1 MSLNRYFQDEMQAL
15 REQGKEFSERNPAL
29 APFLG
34 QQGQDPDV
42 ERLLEGF
49 AFLTGRLRQRLD
61 DELPELSHSLMQLL
75 WPNYLQPVPSL
86 TTLAFEPLAH
96 IDSGQQVPRDTE
108 VESRAKHGINCR
120 FRTCYETRLYPLRH
134 DRLEFSPAGEGG
146 VLTMH
151 LLPEAHADL
160 PNMKLDKL
168 RLHFAGDRL
177 VSSTLYLSLLEYLD
191 QAELWLYDE
200 QDQLLHQY
208 PLGKDC
214 VTAVGFDAEQA
225 LLPYSLN
232 TFSGYRHL
240 QEYFCFP
247 EKLMFVDVAGLEITQ
262 HDNAAHQACRRME
275 LRFTLNKLPLSR
287 FSAHRDQIRLY
298 CTPAINLFRHDAVP
312 IRQDHRQTQY
322 KLLPAALPPQ
332 YGSVVAVE
340 KVNGWQLGGRHYRH
354 YLPFESFEHS
364 DYNASPYYSVRR
376 QPGLDS
382 RKVET
387 YLSFYQPDDDTR
399 PETISV
405 ELLCCNHDL
414 PSELES
420 GDICLP
426 SDSTPEFA
434 RFRNIRPATVSYPPP
449 MRKDIMWRLISNMS
463 LNYISLTNLSA
474 LRVILET
481 YDFCAPYDE
490 AAARRTRHMLA
501 GIKAIDHQ
509 RTDRLWQGLPVR
521 GIRTELTLASEHFM
535 GLGDLYLF
543 GSVLNE
549 FFALYASVNA
559 FHELTV
565 TTTDGAHFAWTPRM
579 GLQPIL

>member
-15 REQGKEFSERNPAL
+15 REQGKEFSQRNPGL

-34 QQGQDPDV
+34 QPGQDPDV

-86 TTLAFEPLAH
+86 TTLAFEPLTNLDH
-96 IDSGQQVPRDTE
+96 GQQVPRDTE
-108 VESRAKHGINCR
+108 VESRAKQGVSCR
-120 FRTCYETRLYPLRH
+120 FRTCYETRLYPLKH
-134 DRLEFSPAGEGG
+134 ERLEFSPAGEGG
-146 VLTMH
+146 ILTLDLVLQ
-151 LLPEAHADL
+151 AHADL
-160 PNMKLDKL
+160 PNMGLDTL

-177 VSSTLYLSLLEYLD
+177 VASALYLSLLEYLD
-191 QAELWLYDE
+191 KAELWLYDE
-200 QDQLLHQY
+200 DEQLLQQY
-208 PLGKDC
+208 PLAKEC
-214 VTAVGFDAEQA
+214 ISPVGFDSEQG

-247 EKLMFVDVAGLEITQ
+247 EKLMYVDVAGLEITQ
-262 HDNAAHQACRRME
+262 HATEAHRACRRME
-275 LRFTLNKLPLSR
+275 LRFNLNKLPLSR
-287 FSAHRDQIRLY
+287 FTPHRDQIQLY
-298 CTPAINLFRHDAVP
+298 CTPAINLFSQDAVP
-312 IRQDHRQTQY
+312 LRLDHRQTQY

-332 YGSVVAVE
+332 YASIVAVE
-340 KVNGWQLGGRHYRH
+340 KVYGWQPGGRHYRH
-354 YLPFESFEHS
+354 YVPFESFEHHN
-364 DYNASPYYSVRR
+364 YNTRPYYSVRR

-387 YLSFYQPDDDTR
+387 YLSFYQPDIESR
-399 PETISV
+399 PETLSV

-414 PSELES
+414 PSELAT

-426 SDSTPEFA
+426 TDSTPEFA
-434 RFRNIRPATVSYPPP
+434 QFRNIRPATMSYPPP
-449 MRKDIMWRLISNMS
+449 MRQDLMWRLISNMS
-463 LNYISLTNLSA
+463 LNYISLSNLPA
-474 LRVILET
+474 LRVVLET

-490 AAARRTRHMLA
+490 AAARRTRHMLD

-509 RTDRLWQGLPVR
+509 RTDRLWQGLPIR
-521 GIRTELTLASEHFM
+521 GIRTELTLAHEHFV

-543 GSVLNE
+543 CSVLNE

-559 FHELTV
+559 FHELIV
-565 TTTDGAHFAWTPRM
+565 NTTNGARFAWTPRM
-579 GLQPIL
+579 GQQPIL